1 MNQQVEASTQS
12 LLSIPSH
19 RQTPLK
25 YVYLCAFQTNKIHPF
40 KIKRRCYLQEFW
52 RDPDFKSCLN
62 SLRSSPHCS
71 PPAPG
76 SPRKN
81 LLSAWIPGN
90 TRGSGRPSR
99 VWSRPRPPPG
109 LRAWEA
115 HQGQEQGWGDQGGE
129 AGAGGSAG
137 GALGKAVE
145 KLKGGLA
152 HPRTTS
158 QAALA
163 DLQAHEEFAL
173 WPGKRLYGLEVYL

>member
-52 RDPDFKSCLN
+52 RNPDFKSCLN

-76 SPRKN
+76 SPRKS

-99 VWSRPRPPPG
+99 VWSRPSPPRPHGVGGTSRTGAGVGRPG
-109 LRAWEA
+109 WRGWCWGQRRWSSWESC
-115 HQGQEQGWGDQGGE
+115 GE
-129 AGAGGSAG
+129 AEGW
-137 GALGKAVE
+137 LGPPTDDFPSS
-145 KLKGGLA
+145 
-152 HPRTTS
+152 PR
-158 QAALA
+158 
-163 DLQAHEEFAL
+163 
-173 WPGKRLYGLEVYL
+173 